1 MFKGLRYRVEVNVYL
16 HSKGPDRVIPAT
28 FCRPVEKAVDGGPVR

>member
-1 MFKGLRYRVEVNVYL
+1 VEVNVYL

-28 FCRPVEKAVDGGPVR
+28 ICQPVEKAVGGGRVR